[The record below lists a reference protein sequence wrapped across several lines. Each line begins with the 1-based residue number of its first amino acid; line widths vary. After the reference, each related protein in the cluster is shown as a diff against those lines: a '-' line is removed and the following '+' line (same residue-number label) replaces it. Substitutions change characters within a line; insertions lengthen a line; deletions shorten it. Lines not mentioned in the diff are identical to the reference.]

1 VYRGYQRSGLSIS
14 KKGSLVDEPELNE
27 YFGGRP
33 HLPFRLHPTLHGLFC
48 QFLSLLADVEI
59 EEYQV
64 VSGKTEEK
72 GNVEESER
80 RLVLQGGNAER
91 GPKLS
96 SCAKGNENSV

>member
-1 VYRGYQRSGLSIS
+1 
-14 KKGSLVDEPELNE
+14 
-27 YFGGRP
+27 
-33 HLPFRLHPTLHGLFC
+33 
-48 QFLSLLADVEI
+48 
-59 EEYQV
+59 V

-96 SCAKGNENSV
+96 SCARGNENSV